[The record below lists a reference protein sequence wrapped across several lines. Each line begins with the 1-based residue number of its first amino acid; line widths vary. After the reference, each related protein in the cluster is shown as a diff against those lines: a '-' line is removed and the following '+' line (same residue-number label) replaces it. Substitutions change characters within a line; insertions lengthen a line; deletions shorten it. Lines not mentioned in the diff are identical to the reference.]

1 MRLPCGYRAAIVETL
16 GKTNIVIET
25 LCACCPGASGV
36 VAVENLSQLGAV
48 DAAQAVIT
56 TVFAAPPSRGCV
68 AAGCRH
74 ACPRVCHHFAH
85 TCVGRCT
92 LFEMRGVRCE
102 I

>member
-25 LCACCPGASGV
+25 LCACCPGADGA
-36 VAVENLSQLGAV
+36 VAAASLSQFSAV
-48 DAAQAVIT
+48 DATKAVIT
-56 TVFAAPPSRGCV
+56 IVFAAPPSRGCV

-74 ACPRVCHHFAH
+74 ACPRMCRRFAH

-92 LFEMRGVRCE
+92 LFEIGGVRCE